1 MKSENYVVIHGWMV
15 NELGLKGNDLMV
27 YAIIYGFSQTE
38 GQKFTG
44 SLQYLAEWCN
54 STKQGILKN
63 LKSLIDKGLIIKEE
77 KAFNKVEYST
87 KFNGVLNKV
96 EQSVQQSLINNIV
109 DKPLLVDKST
119 NKDNNKKDKAET
131 ETFLNLYHSI
141 CTSLSRVK
149 SLTDKREKAIKNIIK
164 KHSLE
169 EIKTVFENTQAS
181 DFLTGNND
189 RGWKADI
196 DFILREDKFVNIL
209 EGKYNAKQDISK
221 KMCTDAH
228 IREER
233 SANKDILRRS
243 IASGNSTKF

>member
-27 YAIIYGFSQTE
+27 YSIIYGFSQTE

-87 KFNGVLNKV
+87 KLNGVLNKV
-96 EQSVQQSLINNIV
+96 EQGVQQSLINNIV
-109 DKPLLVDKST
+109 NKPLLVDKST
-119 NKDNNKKDKAET
+119 NKENNNKKDMAET
-131 ETFLNLYHSI
+131 ETFLNLYHSM
-141 CTSLSRVK
+141 CSALPKVK
-149 SLTDKREKAIKNIIK
+149 VLTPKRKLAIRKILNK
-164 KHSLE
+164 YSLE
-169 EIKTVFENTQAS
+169 DIKTVFNNAQNS
-181 DFLTGNND
+181 DFLLGRTG
-189 RGWKADI
+189 GTWKADI

-209 EGKYNAKQDISK
+209 EGKYNGKARSNASTEGSLKLNRDGDK
-221 KMCTDAH
+221 KKL
-228 IREER
+228 RE
-233 SANKDILRRS
+233 D
-243 IASGNSTKF
+243 IASGKAEKF